1 MVIGT
6 FPMQFVTEWE
16 IVGCAT
22 LRMSIQNVK
31 ATDFQLREF
40 TPTLANLFI
49 IHMEPERT
57 LLCKNDA
64 VGDRFLKSS
73 KK

>member
-1 MVIGT
+1 
-6 FPMQFVTEWE
+6 
-16 IVGCAT
+16 
-22 LRMSIQNVK
+22 MSIQNVK